1 MSSPQ
6 PRRRRAPRM
15 TSWTLVTL
23 VLLIILAAIRPE
35 QLQVVAYKLVL
46 VTLGAIVDYGG
57 AVMSDV
63 SEETKR
69 EVMKLAVQLTTTYV
83 EHRNPVLDN
92 RGRHWL
98 GIEERKTPPRLPDI
112 IEGIYRQLLDVMGK

>member
-1 MSSPQ
+1 
-6 PRRRRAPRM
+6 
-15 TSWTLVTL
+15 
-23 VLLIILAAIRPE
+23 
-35 QLQVVAYKLVL
+35 
-46 VTLGAIVDYGG
+46 
-57 AVMSDV
+57 MSDV

-98 GIEERKTPPRLPDI
+98 GIKERKTPPRLPDI

>member
-1 MSSPQ
+1 MQ
-6 PRRRRAPRM
+6 
-15 TSWTLVTL
+15 
-23 VLLIILAAIRPE
+23 LI
-35 QLQVVAYKLVL
+35 
-46 VTLGAIVDYGG
+46 
-57 AVMSDV
+57 
-63 SEETKR
+63 
-69 EVMKLAVQLTTTYV
+69 TTYV